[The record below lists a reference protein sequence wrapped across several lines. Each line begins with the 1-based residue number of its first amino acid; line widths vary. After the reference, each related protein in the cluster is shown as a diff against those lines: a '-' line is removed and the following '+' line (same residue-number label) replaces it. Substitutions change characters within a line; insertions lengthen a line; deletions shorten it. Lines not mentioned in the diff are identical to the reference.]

1 MEVGIVRL
9 IILSAFN
16 GQLKSEILE
25 WPDWPLDIRF
35 PFMGKDLDTNITY
48 RIGTFR
54 STNRYIEDC
63 HRLVQIYELCAIT

>member
-1 MEVGIVRL
+1 MRL

-25 WPDWPLDIRF
+25 WPDWPLNIQF
-35 PFMGKDLDTNITY
+35 PFNTH

-54 STNRYIEDC
+54 STNRYIEHC
-63 HRLVQIYELCAIT
+63 HKLVQIYELCDIT